1 MMQDANAASGLTA
14 DTPAGLLQPALV
26 NVDRGERYGS
36 EPLSRSGHWMAAGGR
51 RSGFVLHC
59 LKQFGAVARG
69 GWSPTIAASDW
80 RHEAS

>member
-36 EPLSRSGHWMAAGGR
+36 ESQRALEAA
-51 RSGFVLHC
+51 GFVLHC

>member
-36 EPLSRSGHWMAAGGR
+36 ESQRAWQRGS
-51 RSGFVLHC
+51 FC

-69 GWSPTIAASDW
+69 RWSPTIAASDW

>member
-36 EPLSRSGHWMAAGGR
+36 ESQRALDGSGVPYGVRFA
-51 RSGFVLHC
+51 C
-59 LKQFGAVARG
+59 LKQFGAVVCG